1 MITKFIV
8 LFASMQFF
16 VLAQNHECS
25 EFSLGGCNDGD
36 SLIFDNPN
44 VKFDMILTLNNFVLL
59 D

>member
-36 SLIFDNPN
+36 SIIFDNDN
-44 VKFDMILTLNNFVLL
+44 VIIEKLEIIT
-59 D
+59 